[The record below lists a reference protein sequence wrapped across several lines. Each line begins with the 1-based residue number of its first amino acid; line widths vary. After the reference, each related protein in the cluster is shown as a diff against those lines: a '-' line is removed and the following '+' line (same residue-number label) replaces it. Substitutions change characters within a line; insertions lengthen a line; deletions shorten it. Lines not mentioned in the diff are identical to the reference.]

1 MQVNAL
7 LSKYENRGINRPP
20 IDRDKQKYEG
30 ALSDH
35 RRNMEMDPSKHQ
47 TTENMLIKAV
57 DDLDKKILIFRN

>member
-1 MQVNAL
+1 MKNGV
-7 LSKYENRGINRPP
+7 SIDP
-20 IDRDKQKYEG
+20 IDRDKQKYED

-35 RRNMEMDPSKHQ
+35 RRNMEMDPSKNQ